1 MEFLVQ
7 ISIDLPADLE
17 PVKRLTLSHAERERG
32 QELVRN
38 GSIVRI
44 WRVGDPSAMDSGHL
58 ENVGLW
64 EASDESELRGLLST
78 LPFFPWMTV
87 GVTAL
92 RLHPLE
98 GG

>member
-17 PVKRLTLSHAERERG
+17 PAERLSLSHAERERG
-32 QELVRN
+32 QELVQN

-64 EASDESELRGLLST
+64 DASDECELRSLLSK

-87 GVTAL
+87 RVTPL
-92 RLHPLE
+92 RAHPLE
-98 GG
+98 RG